1 MEAGDGLKAGDV
13 YVQGNWAQL
22 KASMGEFGG
31 VAQPRCLFFGDH
43 LIQDVLAADR
53 CRIDAVAIVEEL
65 AAEASHHPHLNSN
78 MWGSFF
84 HESQPDQSIHFQH
97 QDPSRIPKHP
107 QHLHLVAGTQGIDA
121 MNTVWSSLIG
131 HNSRLCISDV
141 ESLTT
146 LGVAHRSFP
155 GQPSSRSHFIGF
167 FPDLPASLPWSID
180 RQFWFNWMLMAPT
193 HTHPHTPTHSYL
205 CDDFIGFDPILSH
218 FSLTGS
224 RRWNDTNTT
233 MALMRRLLSSCKF
246 STQPQ
251 HKSKP

>member
-146 LGVAHRSFP
+146 LGVGHRSFP

-167 FPDLPASLPWSID
+167 FPDLPASLP
-180 RQFWFNWMLMAPT
+180 
-193 HTHPHTPTHSYL
+193 
-205 CDDFIGFDPILSH
+205 
-218 FSLTGS
+218 
-224 RRWNDTNTT
+224 
-233 MALMRRLLSSCKF
+233 
-246 STQPQ
+246 
-251 HKSKP
+251 